1 MKTRLSLPAAGI
13 VFCLT
18 AAICL
23 GPACQRSGRG
33 SAIEGEAP
41 PALQQEGWNSV
52 ILISSSGR
60 LQARVQYAHMVQH
73 ENSRLIHFDGGVG
86 VDFYGENGRHS
97 SRLDSEK
104 GLYDEESQD
113 VTGMGRVVVVSDTGI
128 TLQTERLRWIQ
139 KKEKIVSDTHV
150 IFVQEG
156 DTLYGV
162 GFESDSD
169 LKNWELKTPSGI
181 RRQGIDLSG
190 IRREIAGPDKTEAD
204 SSEGGLK

>member
-1 MKTRLSLPAAGI
+1 MKKRFSHSSAGI
-13 VFCLT
+13 VFCMT
-18 AAICL
+18 AVICL
-23 GPACQRSGRG
+23 GPACRRAGKG

-60 LQARVQYAHMVQH
+60 LQARVQYAHMVQQ

-86 VDFYGENGRHS
+86 VDFFDEKGRHS

-104 GLYDEESQD
+104 GVYDEESQD
-113 VTGMGRVVVVSDTGI
+113 VTGMGRVIVVSDTGI
-128 TLQTERLRWIQ
+128 TLKTERLRWIQ

-150 IFVQEG
+150 VFVQEG
-156 DTLYGV
+156 DTLYGL

-190 IRREIAGPDKTEAD
+190 IRSEMTGPEKTEVD
-204 SSEGGLK
+204 SSGSGLK

>member
-1 MKTRLSLPAAGI
+1 MKRLHHPGKGI
-13 VFCLT
+13 FLCLL
-18 AAICL
+18 AVLFI
-23 GPACQRSGRG
+23 GPGCRRTGK
-33 SAIEGEAP
+33 EAVEEASP
-41 PALQQEGWNSV
+41 SALQQEGWNSV

-60 LQARVQYAHMVQH
+60 LQARVQYSHMMQ
-73 ENSRLIHFDGGVG
+73 EEDSRLIHFDGGVG
-86 VDFYGENGRHS
+86 VDFFDEKGRHT

-128 TLQTERLRWIQ
+128 TLKTERLRWIR

-150 IFVQEG
+150 VFVQEG

-169 LKNWELKTPSGI
+169 LRNWELKTPSGV
-181 RRQGIDLSG
+181 RKQGIDLSG
-190 IRREIAGPDKTEAD
+190 IRREMAAPEKTEVD
-204 SSEGGLK
+204 SSGSGLK